1 VAAFII
7 FTRVR
12 TRDPAQLKIYSES
25 RSKFLAG
32 HNLKSLV
39 SFGMPFEVLEGPAV
53 EGVAILEFPTLAEAK
68 AWYSSP
74 AYQEA
79 VQHRFRGA
87 DYNAIVID
95 GSAPATTH

>member
-1 VAAFII
+1 LAAYII

-12 TRDPAQLKIYSES
+12 TRDPEQLKIYADS
-25 RSKFLAG
+25 RSKFFAG
-32 HNLKSLV
+32 HNVKSVV

-53 EGVAILEFPTLAEAK
+53 EGIAILEFPTLAEAK

-74 AYQEA
+74 EYLEA

-87 DYNAIVID
+87 DYTAIIVD
-95 GSAPATTH
+95 GSAPAAAH

>member
-1 VAAFII
+1 LAAYII

-12 TRDPAQLKIYSES
+12 TRDPAQLKIYADS

-32 HNLKSLV
+32 HDVKSVV

-53 EGVAILEFPTLAEAK
+53 EGIAILEFPTLAEAK

-87 DYNAIVID
+87 DYNAIIVD
-95 GSAPATTH
+95 GSAPAATH